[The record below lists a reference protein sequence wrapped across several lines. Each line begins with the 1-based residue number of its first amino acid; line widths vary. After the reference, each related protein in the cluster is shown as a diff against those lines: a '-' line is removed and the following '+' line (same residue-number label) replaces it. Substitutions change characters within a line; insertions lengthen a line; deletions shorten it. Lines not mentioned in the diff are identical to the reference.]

1 VPKFLLDEHLSP
13 GLAEALLKRGVD
25 AIAVAGSALSTLRD
39 EEIFARAADL
49 GRVIVTFNNPDF
61 MAEITAFA
69 AANPNRQLPGVI
81 FIPGK
86 KVRASE
92 ISRLAAIIE
101 EVARRIDRG
110 EADPQYGLWVDLG

>member
-1 VPKFLLDEHLSP
+1 MPKFLLDEHLSP